1 MDKSIMGTLEE
12 RRCAALADFY
22 LGQVAPNDA
31 TAQPLNLTS
40 LDDLYEYL
48 LLDSQVGQEPQTS
61 SVAEGLACLQQYVGA
76 IYSGLESGHNAAFSR
91 DELEAWHQY
100 YSNISD
106 WAGYEMLREYPENWI
121 NPTLR
126 LHKSESFIDLENNL
140 SQGGLNEATV
150 QTALFEHLKQFEEVC
165 NLDLIAGYIDSV
177 DGTGT
182 GKGQNFK
189 NADYYFIGQQRVQP
203 FGYFWR
209 KAHVEISDNSTFLDP
224 AAWTEWKT
232 VELPASPK
240 RLAIQPVF
248 FAGRLMM
255 VQVEVTEIKQQEI
268 EFGDSVITI
277 GGGWEFDI
285 TLSYLAM
292 NGTWTTPMSLAK
304 PWRGLRDYLSGTP
317 ARLVAVNYVGA
328 KVSDDQLAVCFAL
341 KASASSDPTDYLFAS
356 VNALFE
362 PLEPD
367 EAALIKLAETGFA
380 DATQLQHHVLATGI
394 VTPDNIPKIS
404 KQASGSQFLDLRPLS
419 VTGLPWVRLN
429 SLFGPTLVAL
439 ASISIDE
446 VLSLTTQNTL
456 EPQPE
461 NETPATAPIDFNSAH
476 GYFYWELFFHLPFLV
491 AHRLCEERN
500 FLESQRWYHYIFNPH
515 IRTPR
520 SGASHPTDRYW
531 LCRPLLEPG
540 QIGFEAKG
548 LVDPDAIAFANRIH
562 YRKAIFMSYVRCII
576 AHADSY
582 YRRLTRD
589 GLVAAKQ
596 QYVRALSLMG
606 PAPKSK
612 AMSHWAPQSA
622 EDILKPLPAQSP
634 SSLNAFAA
642 SLPVDV
648 ANLPTRVVGAPDFEI
663 LGLDVFRPYTNDHL
677 LNTWKYLDE
686 CLWNMR
692 HNLTIDGKV
701 MNLAL
706 YAPATDPLDLMRAQA
721 GGASGAMRNAGGWK
735 TIPHYRF
742 RPLLSTAQ
750 NAVQTL
756 IGFGREVRQLMELRD
771 RGQLEELQQSQVIA
785 VGAHAKTIQEE
796 TISQIE
802 ASLRSLEHSQLMV
815 EERARHYKGVRENK
829 LLGVEIAGDVL
840 SLKGKLTGAAAAV
853 PLIAGS
859 SMKALPKLF
868 GFVNDLGSWGELL
881 HATSGVAGLVSG
893 VEYATGEALQRTAFY
908 QRRDEEWAFAQRQ
921 AESEERVLQEQIF
934 AQQHTL
940 NAAKASLAQIQK
952 ANDQAQEIYA
962 FYKTRAT
969 NVELYRWLLGQMA
982 TLYFQA
988 YDAVVGLCL
997 NAEASFQYEMGDFDT
1012 QVIRPNVWM
1021 DHRHGLSAG
1030 ESMSLDLLRLER
1042 MYLER
1047 AERRLELTKTISL
1060 RQFFEQGEFTLVKN
1074 WDDVI
1079 EELKA
1084 GKLDFEFSQR
1094 MFDSDYPGHFCRQ
1107 IVAVSITLPAVLHAY
1122 QDVHATLTQ
1131 TGSTTVHKADVDA
1144 LDYLYGEGEGIP
1156 PRGIFLNPRVNQQ
1169 VGMSQ
1174 GVDDYGLHQ
1183 MMFGDERYLPFEG
1196 TGAVSRWRLEFPRPK
1211 SPRQT
1216 KLIDTLTDIIVHV
1229 RYLAKIG
1236 GTAYTAAVVER
1247 LGDDDGAA

>member
-22 LGQVAPNDA
+22 LGQVAPNDE
-31 TAQPLNLTS
+31 TAHPLKLTS

-48 LLDSQVGQEPQTS
+48 LLDSQVGQELETS
-61 SVAEGLACLQQYVGA
+61 SVAEGLACLQQYIGA
-76 IYSGLESGHNAAFSR
+76 IYGGLEAGHNTAFSK
-91 DELEAWHQY
+91 DELEAWHKR

-106 WAGYEMLREYPENWI
+106 WAGYEMLKEYPENWI
-121 NPTLR
+121 DPTLR
-126 LHKSESFIDLENNL
+126 LHKSESFEELENNL
-140 SQGGLNEATV
+140 SQASLSDAAV

-165 NLDLIAGYIDSV
+165 NLDLKAGYIDGFNKGV
-177 DGTGT
+177 NI
-182 GKGQNFK
+182 KGQSFK

-209 KAHVEISDNSTFLDP
+209 KAHVEISSTSTFLDP
-224 AAWTEWKT
+224 AAWTPWKPIDIP
-232 VELPASPK
+232 VSLK
-240 RLAIQPVF
+240 RVGIKPVF
-248 FAGRLMM
+248 FAGRLMV
-255 VQVEVTEIKQQEI
+255 VQVEATEVKPQEIK
-268 EFGDSVITI
+268 FGDSVITI
-277 GGGWEFDI
+277 GGGWDFDI
-285 TLSYLAM
+285 TLSYLAI
-292 NGTWTTPMSLAK
+292 NGMWSTPISVYKDSRATEDYEPLAEVSRMLVVNSPGATPSDDVLGICVALKEK
-304 PWRGLRDYLSGTP
+304 PEQTSRDYIEIG
-317 ARLVAVNYVGA
+317 
-328 KVSDDQLAVCFAL
+328 
-341 KASASSDPTDYLFAS
+341 

-362 PLEPD
+362 LVPPRVYLLPV
-367 EAALIKLAETGFA
+367 LAIVF
-380 DATQLQHHVLATGI
+380 DDPSVLQHHI
-394 VTPDNIPKIS
+394 VEGYLVKEEIPKLS
-404 KQASGSQFLDLRPLS
+404 KQDSGSQFLDLRPLNIA
-419 VTGLPWVRLN
+419 GLPWIRLN
-429 SLFGPTLVAL
+429 SLFGPKLVAL

-446 VLSLTTQNTL
+446 VLSLATQNIL

-461 NETPATAPIDFNSAH
+461 GVTPVTAPIDFNSAH

-491 AHRLCEERN
+491 AHRLREERN
-500 FLESQRWYHYIFNPH
+500 YLESQRWFHYIFNPH

-520 SGASHPTDRYW
+520 EGQTHPGDRYW

-540 QIGFEAKG
+540 KPGFEAKG

-562 YRKAIFMSYVRCII
+562 YRKAIFMGYVRCII
-576 AHADSY
+576 AHADAY

-606 PAPKSK
+606 PAPKAK
-612 AMSHWAPQSA
+612 AMSHWVPQSA
-622 EDILKPLPAQSP
+622 EDILKPPPAESL
-634 SSLNAFAA
+634 SSLNAFAG
-642 SLPVDV
+642 SLSVDV
-648 ANLPTRVVGAPDFEI
+648 ANLPARVVGTPDFEI

-706 YAPATDPLDLMRAQA
+706 YAPPTNPLDLMRAQA

-742 RPLLSTAQ
+742 RPLLATAQ

-771 RGQLEELQQSQVIA
+771 RGQLEELQQSHVIA
-785 VGAHAKTIQEE
+785 LGAHAKTIQEE
-796 TISQIE
+796 TIKQIE
-802 ASLRSLEHSQLMV
+802 ASLRGLEQSQLMV
-815 EERARHYKGVRENK
+815 KERAEHYDDLRNDY
-829 LLGVEIAGDVL
+829 LIIAEASADVL
-840 SLKGKLTGAAAAV
+840 SVGGRIANVAGTIPLLAGGGADLAPNTFGLANGGFKWGAA
-853 PLIAGS
+853 LKSLAGKIVGLAGVS
-859 SMKALPKLF
+859 YAL
-868 GFVNDLGSWGELL
+868 GE
-881 HATSGVAGLVSG
+881 
-893 VEYATGEALQRTAFY
+893 ELQKTAFY
-908 QRRDEEWAFAQRQ
+908 LRRDQEWHFALRQAISELEVLDEQIVAQR
-921 AESEERVLQEQIF
+921 
-934 AQQHTL
+934 HGL
-940 NAAKASLAQIQK
+940 NAARASLAQTQK
-952 ANDQAQEIYA
+952 ANEQAQEIYA
-962 FYKTRAT
+962 FYKSRAT

-1060 RQFFEQGEFTLVKN
+1060 RQFFEQGEFTLAKTWEN
-1074 WDDVI
+1074 VI
-1079 EELKA
+1079 DELKA

-1094 MFDSDYPGHFCRQ
+1094 MFDSDYPGHYCRQ
-1107 IVAVSITLPAVLHAY
+1107 IVAVSVTFPAVLHAY
-1122 QDVHATLTQ
+1122 QDMHVTLTQ

-1144 LDYLYGEGEGIP
+1144 LDYLYGEGEDIP
-1156 PRGIFLNPRVNQQ
+1156 PAGIFLNPRVNQQ
-1169 VGMSQ
+1169 VGLSQ
-1174 GVDDYGLHQ
+1174 GVDDFGLHQ

-1196 TGAVSRWRLEFPRPK
+1196 TGALSKWRLELPRSRSVK
-1211 SPRQT
+1211 QARV
-1216 KLIDTLTDIIVHV
+1216 IDTLTDIIVHV
-1229 RYLAKIG
+1229 RYLAKVG
-1236 GTAYTAAVVER
+1236 GTAYTTAVLER
-1247 LGDDDGAA
+1247 LEDDDGAA